1 MGETAAR
8 LTKAREQHE
17 TLGDL
22 AQLFLA
28 DGARLFCAVAWRAVV
43 QLRLQAGKHRLSRR
57 HRFGN
62 IGLGMRRAHKACF
75 VQSRCKVHPP
85 I

>member
-22 AQLFLA
+22 AQ
-28 DGARLFCAVAWRAVV
+28 
-43 QLRLQAGKHRLSRR
+43 QHRLGRR
-57 HRFGN
+57 GFFG
-62 IGLGMRRAHKACF
+62 
-75 VQSRCKVHPP
+75 
-85 I
+85 